1 MTDGSTVLT
10 KPAAPEP
17 GSDGLS
23 GDGMTRVHE
32 IRRGLRRFMKN
43 RLALIGLIFTLG
55 MVLLAVFAPVIS
67 PYPEDAGL
75 KVHFDKQLMPPDRDH
90 WFGTDEVGRDVLSR
104 LLFGARISLLLCVI
118 VLGIA
123 FAIGVPLGLC
133 AGYFEG
139 AVGQVIMR
147 ITDVVS
153 SIPFLVLA
161 LAVSAAL
168 SPSLQ
173 NSMLAIAF
181 IWWRS
186 FCRLAYG
193 ETLSLKQEDFV
204 MASRS
209 IGASHRHIMFRE
221 ILPNMSSTLLVKITL
236 DAGYAIL
243 VGTAVSFLGAGA
255 SPPTPEWGIMV
266 ASGRHYLPDSWWV
279 SLFPGLAIF
288 FTVLSFNLLGDGL
301 RDFFHVEVE

>member
-1 MTDGSTVLT
+1 MGFFFTASMILLT
-10 KPAAPEP
+10 
-17 GSDGLS
+17 L
-23 GDGMTRVHE
+23 
-32 IRRGLRRFMKN
+32 
-43 RLALIGLIFTLG
+43 
-55 MVLLAVFAPVIS
+55 FAPLIA

-75 KVHFDKQLMPPDRDH
+75 KVYFDRQLSPPSWEH
-90 WFGTDEVGRDVLSR
+90 WFGTDEAGGDVLSR
-104 LLFGARISLLLCVI
+104 LLFGSRISLLLCVI

-123 FAIGVPLGLC
+123 FIIGVPLGLC

-186 FCRLAYG
+186 FCRWDYRRC
-193 ETLSLKQEDFV
+193 ESV
-204 MASRS
+204 
-209 IGASHRHIMFRE
+209 
-221 ILPNMSSTLLVKITL
+221 
-236 DAGYAIL
+236 
-243 VGTAVSFLGAGA
+243 
-255 SPPTPEWGIMV
+255 
-266 ASGRHYLPDSWWV
+266 
-279 SLFPGLAIF
+279 
-288 FTVLSFNLLGDGL
+288 
-301 RDFFHVEVE
+301 

>member
-1 MTDGSTVLT
+1 MPLAEGHNGG
-10 KPAAPEP
+10 KNK
-17 GSDGLS
+17 
-23 GDGMTRVHE
+23 DGMSHIHE
-32 IRRGLRRFMKN
+32 IRRGIRRFKKN
-43 RLALIGLIFTLG
+43 RLALIGFFFTAS
-55 MVLLAVFAPVIS
+55 MVLLTLFAPLIA

-75 KVHFDKQLMPPDRDH
+75 KVYFDRQLSPPSREH
-90 WFGTDEVGRDVLSR
+90 WFGTDEAGRDVLSR

-123 FAIGVPLGLC
+123 FTIGVPLGLC

-173 NSMLAIAF
+173 NSMLAISF

-193 ETLSLKQEDFV
+193 ETLSLKQEDYV
-204 MASRS
+204 LASRS
-209 IGASHRHIMFRE
+209 IGASNAHIIFRE

-266 ASGRHYLPDSWWV
+266 ASGRHYLPESWWV

-301 RDFFHVEVE
+301 RDYFHVEVE